1 MTLELQKITILHN
14 HKPLFA
20 PLDLVTPCGEIQTV
34 MGPSGCGKSTL
45 LAAIC
50 GSLSPFFHMQGT
62 ITLNTRRIDQ
72 LPIEQRKVGILFQDD
87 LLFPHMDVYANLAFA
102 LPARYSKEQKKARIA
117 KSLAQAGLENFE
129 DRDIT
134 TLSGGQKA
142 RISLLRTLLAEPEA
156 VLFDEPFSKL
166 DQDLRDSFRL
176 FVKEQ
181 VVKLNIPAILVSH
194 DPEDNLGGKIIAL
207 GGRHA

>member
-1 MTLELQKITILHN
+1 MTLALHQITVLHN
-14 HKPLFA
+14 RQPLFP
-20 PLDLVTPCGEIQTV
+20 PLDLVVRNGKTQTI

-50 GSLSPFFHMQGT
+50 GSLSPVFQMQGT
-62 ITLNTRRIDQ
+62 ITLNNRQIHQ
-72 LPIEQRKVGILFQDD
+72 LPIEQRKIGILFQDD

-102 LPARYSKEQKKARIA
+102 LPARYTKEQRRERIA
-117 KSLAQAGLENFE
+117 QALRRAGLADFE
-129 DRDIT
+129 KRDT
-134 TLSGGQKA
+134 ATLSGGQKA

-176 FVKEQ
+176 FVQQQIET
-181 VVKLNIPAILVSH
+181 LGIPAILVSH
-194 DPEDNLGGKIIAL
+194 DPEDNLGGDIITL
-207 GGRHA
+207 GDRHA